1 MLFKSYILAC
11 IKLMINACT
20 IMVNLRLNVSLR
32 RLATSKYNILF
43 FFLLVAKQPWRM
55 KLWGRLKTLKKNLY
69 FKTIL
74 FKASRQTFLSQKIIP
89 VKTICTGRR
98 RYLRDFEN
106 SRICGVACIADTQ
119 IKDSFTHNSKP
130 GSSQHFRNRVSWKF
144 YLQNKKVVQNIILLV
159 KIFHRV
165 CVVSCLKHYRM
176 TFKGSFSK
184 NHLAVK
190 SIRDVDFLKCL

>member
-32 RLATSKYNILF
+32 RLATNKYYIYIY
-43 FFLLVAKQPWRM
+43 LLVAKQPWRM
-55 KLWGRLKTLKKNLY
+55 KIWGRLKTFKKNLY

-89 VKTICTGRR
+89 VKTVCTGRR
-98 RYLRDFEN
+98 RYLRDFKN
-106 SRICGVACIADTQ
+106 SRICGVVCIAYTQ

-130 GSSQHFRNRVSWKF
+130 GSSQHFRNRVS
-144 YLQNKKVVQNIILLV
+144 
-159 KIFHRV
+159 
-165 CVVSCLKHYRM
+165 
-176 TFKGSFSK
+176 
-184 NHLAVK
+184 
-190 SIRDVDFLKCL
+190 

>member
-89 VKTICTGRR
+89 VKTVCTGRR
-98 RYLRDFEN
+98 RYLRDFKN
-106 SRICGVACIADTQ
+106 SRICGVACIAYTQ
-119 IKDSFTHNSKP
+119 IKDSFLHTILNQEVHNILETEFHKNFTCKKKKSCTKYYS
-130 GSSQHFRNRVSWKF
+130 SSQNFP
-144 YLQNKKVVQNIILLV
+144 
-159 KIFHRV
+159 
-165 CVVSCLKHYRM
+165 
-176 TFKGSFSK
+176 
-184 NHLAVK
+184 
-190 SIRDVDFLKCL
+190 